1 MTTTMDSV
9 EVRDANGH
17 TVLVPLTAAVDPAPA
32 EDTTQD
38 VGPRRVEQRKKRTPK
53 HILGDTKVEKVVVVI
68 IGLLMLTLA
77 GAGMFVS
84 FTTVQI
90 NLEPW
95 FPGHYRSAVVPL
107 GVDTGILLF
116 GMVDILLA
124 YWDMPYPLPRLFEW
138 GLVGATAWLNVAG
151 PEPAWVKAAHIVMPS
166 LWAVSVQV
174 VRKVILTRLGL
185 IDGTKMARIRFARW
199 ILAPRS
205 TWTLW
210 RRMVLWEITN
220 YSQALEMEFNRLA
233 TQATA
238 KQHWGENWK
247 KVLPGDLVLKIEMGL
262 VRSGDI
268 PLPPVPAGTKPGVGD
283 EAGDERVEG
292 VGDEAGDETVPG
304 TRPGAG
310 DGDEKPRR
318 SGTKSRF
325 GTGRPHRPRVAGHV
339 AGAAAISDEH
349 KEIVARVAKEMVAK
363 GERVNTD
370 NLAPRLRALGIRQRN
385 GQWGPYVEA
394 AKQAASS

>member
-9 EVRDANGH
+9 EVQDANGQ
-17 TVLVPLTAAVDPAPA
+17 TVRVPLTAAVDPAPA
-32 EDTTQD
+32 EGTAGH
-38 VGPRRVEQRKKRTPK
+38 VGSRRAEQKKRTPE
-53 HILGDTKVEKVVVVI
+53 HILGDTKVEKAAVSI
-68 IGLLMLTLA
+68 IGLLMLALA

-95 FPGHYRSAVVPL
+95 FPGDHRSAVVPL
-107 GVDTGILLF
+107 GVDIGILLF

-124 YWDMPYPLPRLFEW
+124 YWDMPYALPRLFEW

-151 PEPAWVKAAHIVMPS
+151 PEPKWVKAAHIVMPS
-166 LWAVSVQV
+166 LWAVSVQI

-185 IDGTKMARIRFARW
+185 INDTKMARIRFTRW
-199 ILAPRS
+199 ILAPWS
-205 TWTLW
+205 TMKLW
-210 RRMVLWEITN
+210 RRMVLWEITD
-220 YSQALEMEFNRLA
+220 YTEALEREFNRLA

-238 KQHWGENWK
+238 KQQWGEDWK
-247 KVLPGDLVLKIEMGL
+247 EVLPGDFVMKMEMGL
-262 VRSGDI
+262 VQSEDI
-268 PLPPVPAGTKPGVGD
+268 PMRPVPAGTKP
-283 EAGDERVEG
+283 EAGDERAEG
-292 VGDEAGDETVPG
+292 TGDEAGDETVPG
-304 TRPGAG
+304 TG

-325 GTGRPHRPRVAGHV
+325 GSSRSHRSRVAGHV
-339 AGAAAISDEH
+339 AAAAAISDEH
-349 KEIVARVAKEMVAK
+349 REIVARVTKEMVAK

-394 AKQAASS
+394 AKQAAGS